1 LFANWAKT
9 LLQDFNEIDRYLL
22 DSSYVLSYL
31 KDIEDI
37 KKWGIEVEN
46 KHNYLK
52 IILIFGNIANYYQ
65 TLYGHLL
72 KKGGY
77 QGLIYREAVG
87 NLNYFSKSITN
98 KNIFFAGFN
107 ALNASEEN

>member
-37 KKWGIEVEN
+37 KKWGIEVKI

-52 IILIFGNIANYYQ
+52 IILIFGNYCPIIIKH
-65 TLYGHLL
+65 YGHLL
-72 KKGGY
+72 KRNW
-77 QGLIYREAVG
+77 LSRI
-87 NLNYFSKSITN
+87 NL
-98 KNIFFAGFN
+98 
-107 ALNASEEN
+107 